1 MKGRKRPTLPDGA
14 SVIVEI
20 LEAEQVSGNFGP
32 QLRLKLAVRGGKYS
46 GFEFQDWSKLAKDP
60 KSGEVYYELGT
71 KAEEIYAAAFGES
84 YVFGK
89 DYAVEDLISKR
100 LMSRTG
106 LAGKNQDRNKLEFGT
121 IGPDPNAGEE
131 VA

>member
-20 LEAEQVSGNFGP
+20 LEAEQVFGQYGP

-60 KSGEVYYELGT
+60 KSGEIYYEVGT
-71 KAEEIYAAAFGES
+71 KAEEIFAGAFGED
-84 YVFGK
+84 YEFGK
-89 DYAVEDLISKR
+89 DYAFEELISKR
-100 LMSRTG
+100 LMTRVGIS
-106 LAGKNQDRNKLEFGT
+106 GKNSDRNKLEY
-121 IGPDPNAGEE
+121 
-131 VA
+131 